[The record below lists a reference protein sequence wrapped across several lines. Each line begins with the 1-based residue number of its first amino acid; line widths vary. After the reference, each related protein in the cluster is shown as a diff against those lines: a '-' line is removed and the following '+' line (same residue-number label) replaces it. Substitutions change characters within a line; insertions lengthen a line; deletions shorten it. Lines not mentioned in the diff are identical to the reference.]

1 MSDAPVHLRKL
12 LGRGDV
18 LAIAFG
24 AMVGWSWVVL
34 AGEMILRAG
43 AVGSI
48 LAFGAGAVMVWLVGL
63 TYAELSSAL
72 SRAGGEISFTFVALG
87 PGGAFVC
94 GWTLVLAY
102 VAVCA
107 FEAVALP
114 TVVSYLFP
122 GFEAGSLY
130 AVAGWE
136 VHASWVLVGVAGAVV
151 IGVVNYRGIRF
162 AAFAQ
167 RLAVGSLLL
176 VGLAF
181 FLPGTVRGDTANL
194 APWITGWEGVLRV
207 VIMTPFLYVG
217 FDVIPQLAEEIDVP
231 FRTIGRIIVVSI
243 LMALGWYGLVQWTV
257 GLALDPAT
265 LAGRAL
271 PTADAMSAV
280 YGSPWAG
287 RVLVVGGAFGILTS
301 WNAFFLGASRLLFA
315 MARGGMLPA
324 VFARLH
330 PRYGS
335 PVAVVVVL
343 TGITVVAPFF
353 GRPALVW
360 LVDAGSLA
368 TVVAYLLVAAAFL
381 IIRRRHPDLP
391 RPYRVAAPGL
401 VGWLAVAATVFFVL
415 LYLPGSP
422 SALVWPEEWAIVL
435 LWTGLGAACAVG
447 MRGRV
452 AALGAGRQ
460 ARLILG
466 DHAGLLGLGREA
478 TMVAREW
485 LEMGDARV
493 SPVDRL
499 TDYWR
504 AFNNLYSSVTGHPES
519 RRILDYL
526 EQSVSEERAEAI
538 LQERQEQAHYLLSV
552 PVIDMR
558 RNGRDTSGCIEEFKS
573 AGSSLEKL
581 RQLFMVIYQ
590 VRCNL
595 EHGQKSPTDDRDV
608 RLCQAAGPVVAD
620 VVRINT

>member
-1 MSDAPVHLRKL
+1 M
-12 LGRGDV
+12 
-18 LAIAFG
+18 
-24 AMVGWSWVVL
+24 
-34 AGEMILRAG
+34 
-43 AVGSI
+43 
-48 LAFGAGAVMVWLVGL
+48 
-63 TYAELSSAL
+63 
-72 SRAGGEISFTFVALG
+72 
-87 PGGAFVC
+87 
-94 GWTLVLAY
+94 LAY

-114 TVVSYLFP
+114 TVVSYLVP
-122 GFEAGSLY
+122 GFEAGPLHT
-130 AVAGWE
+130 VAGWE
-136 VHASWVLVGVAGAVV
+136 VHASWVLIGVAGALV

-194 APWITGWEGVLRV
+194 APWITSWEGVLRV
-207 VIMTPFLYVG
+207 VIMTPFLDVG

-231 FRTIGRIIVVSI
+231 FRTIGRIIVLSI
-243 LMALGWYGLVQWTV
+243 VMALGWYGLVQLTV
-257 GLALDPAT
+257 GLSLDPAT

-271 PTADAMSAV
+271 PTADAMSTV

-343 TGITVVAPFF
+343 TGITIVAPFF

-368 TVVAYLLVAAAFL
+368 TVVAYLLVAAFL
-381 IIRRRHPDLP
+381 IIWRRHPDLP
-391 RPYRVAAPGL
+391 RPYRVAAPAL
-401 VGWLAVAATVFFVL
+401 VGWLAVAATVFFIL

-435 LWTGLGAACAVG
+435 LWAGLGAALAAR
-447 MRGRV
+447 MRRRV

-460 ARLILG
+460 AQLILG
-466 DHAGLLGLGREA
+466 DQAMLLEPRPGVGR
-478 TMVAREW
+478 
-485 LEMGDARV
+485 GQ
-493 SPVDRL
+493 
-499 TDYWR
+499 
-504 AFNNLYSSVTGHPES
+504 G
-519 RRILDYL
+519 
-526 EQSVSEERAEAI
+526 
-538 LQERQEQAHYLLSV
+538 
-552 PVIDMR
+552 
-558 RNGRDTSGCIEEFKS
+558 RNPC
-573 AGSSLEKL
+573 
-581 RQLFMVIYQ
+581 
-590 VRCNL
+590 
-595 EHGQKSPTDDRDV
+595 
-608 RLCQAAGPVVAD
+608 
-620 VVRINT
+620 